1 MAYFPMYIGGKPVA
15 ARDGATMM
23 SYEPATG
30 RPFASIARAGDD
42 EVTAAVTAARAAFDS
57 GPWPRRT
64 GPERAQ
70 ALRQVAARLAG
81 EADYLAE
88 LESRDSGATIRKA
101 RLADLAAAIAA
112 FDWSAQW
119 AEQLSGTVPQRVP
132 AAGEYLHWRPYGVVA
147 AVIPWNFPLT
157 LAAWRI
163 APAIAAGNSCVV
175 KPASFTS
182 VTTLEL
188 ARIISECD
196 IPGGVVNVVCG
207 AGTSV
212 GEALLCHSGVDLAA
226 FTGSDLVGDRVKAV
240 TGETGKKVLLDLS
253 GKSANL
259 VLDDADLELA
269 VAGTAWA
276 SFFHN
281 GQICMAGSRI
291 IVSRRR
297 YADFVGLLA
306 EQAARLRLGDPLDT
320 GTDLGPLIS
329 RQQVRIVHRYV
340 KIGVAE
346 GARLVCGGSKPE
358 AGELPDGLDA
368 NAYYRP
374 TVLADVDNTST
385 IAREEVFGPVAA
397 VIVAESDEAAV
408 AAANDS
414 RYSLSAGV
422 WSADPERARRVAE
435 QLRARQVWIND
446 YRMVDLSTPATTPAA
461 DPCLSWLT
469 TGLNEY
475 RTMHRVL
482 RGDQAAPA
490 SRAHFDLLRPAL
502 R

>member
-1 MAYFPMYIGGKPVA
+1 
-15 ARDGATMM
+15 MM

-30 RPFASIARAGDD
+30 RPFASIAKAGDD

-57 GPWPRRT
+57 GPWPRGT
-64 GPERAQ
+64 GPERAR
-70 ALRQVAARLAG
+70 ALRQVAAGLAR
-81 EADYLAE
+81 EADHLAE

-101 RLADLAAAIAA
+101 RLADLATAIAA

-132 AAGEYLHWRPYGVVA
+132 ATGEYLHWRPYGVVA
-147 AVIPWNFPLT
+147 AVIPWNLPLT

-182 VTTLEL
+182 VTALEL

-196 IPGGVVNVVCG
+196 IPEGVVNVVCG

-212 GEALLCHSGVDLAA
+212 GEALLCHSGVDLVT

-253 GKSANL
+253 GKSA
-259 VLDDADLELA
+259 
-269 VAGTAWA
+269 
-276 SFFHN
+276 
-281 GQICMAGSRI
+281 
-291 IVSRRR
+291 
-297 YADFVGLLA
+297 
-306 EQAARLRLGDPLDT
+306 
-320 GTDLGPLIS
+320 
-329 RQQVRIVHRYV
+329 
-340 KIGVAE
+340 K
-346 GARLVCGGSKPE
+346 GARLVCGGSKPDS
-358 AGELPDGLDA
+358 GELPDGLDA
-368 NAYYRP
+368 SAYYRP

-397 VIVAESDEAAV
+397 VIVADSDEAAV

-446 YRMVDLSTPATTPAA
+446 YRMVDLRTPATTPAA

-490 SRAHFDLLRPAL
+490 SRAHFDLLRPGL